1 MKGLEIKEYLFS
13 EIYAHNTVRLDSE
26 FLTKI
31 PKYSPQIPCVPIG
44 QILTKLQYGISIEM
58 NEEERGTPI
67 YRMNEIDNMFCGSQ
81 TLKYA
86 KMPQSEVEKFKLND
100 REALFNRTNSL
111 QNIGKTALYRAQGNK
126 DFVFASYLVR
136 LISNETYVLPEYL
149 VAFLNSKFG
158 VLEIRRRVR
167 QSINQANINLGE
179 LKEILIP
186 LLSLR
191 FQSTIKLCF
200 EKAFSKY
207 QQSFQEMAMAEET
220 LNKYIESD
228 AALSKNKP
236 SYQVET
242 LANSFLATGRL
253 DAEFYNMYSAS
264 MSFNAKG
271 LPFAKLD
278 ELCVFI
284 SRITKIPFSN
294 LRPSDVLIHA
304 SGKSSVVAFNENLST
319 NKSTTV
325 LRLNEEINPYYLML
339 FLNSMPG
346 QIQIKKWQSGSSQ
359 TLVLN
364 PRQIAQFEIPILD
377 RPIQEKIAEQIQ
389 SNHRLFIESER
400 LQNLI
405 KTTVELAIEEGERAA
420 ENFLALQLQNRSL

>member
-13 EIYAHNTVRLDSE
+13 EIYTHNTVRLDSE

-31 PKYSPQIPCVPIG
+31 PKYSPKIPCVPIG

-67 YRMNEIDNMFCGSQ
+67 YRMNEIGNMFCDFQ

-158 VLEIRRRVR
+158 VLEIKRRVR
-167 QSINQANINLGE
+167 PSINQANINLDE

-191 FQSTIKLCF
+191 FQSTIKSCF

-207 QQSFQEMAMAEET
+207 QQSVQEMAMAKET
-220 LNKYIESD
+220 LNKYFESD

-242 LANSFLATGRL
+242 LANSFMATGRL
-253 DAEFYNMYSAS
+253 DAEFYNLDSAS
-264 MSFNAKG
+264 MSFKSKG

-284 SRITKIPFSN
+284 RRIIKIPFSN

-304 SGKSSVVAFNENLST
+304 SGKSSLVAENLPTS
-319 NKSTTV
+319 KYVTV

-339 FLNSMPG
+339 FLNSTPG

-364 PRQIAQFEIPILD
+364 PRQIAQFEIPILE

>member
-31 PKYSPQIPCVPIG
+31 PKYSPKIPCVPIG

-191 FQSTIKLCF
+191 FQSTIKSCF